1 MAELNAD
8 DTGKTGH
15 REGKGQAGVKMNAND
30 VPTAKENGFGDI
42 VTLNVGG
49 RR

>member
-1 MAELNAD
+1 MAEPSVD
-8 DTGKTGH
+8 GKTS
-15 REGKGQAGVKMNAND
+15 RKDDKAQAGVKMD
-30 VPTAKENGFGDI
+30 VTDALTAKENGFGDI